1 MSSPKDHYSISF
13 DKEGSLRI
21 IDFALESTS
30 TSLPV
35 VALRTKNSTIIAAKK
50 EIPELLE
57 IPCNRTII
65 RINEYCWMA
74 ITGRVAD
81 VDQIIYFAR
90 EIANNAIGDLGFEP
104 TPDILSRLLADANH
118 RFIMKTGIRAKSF
131 TCVIFG
137 FNETSELWQ
146 TDTSSILYPYKC
158 IGLGQNSLKMNKY
171 LEKNYHEDLADE
183 NALICAIKSLSESI
197 GIDFSPNRIQV
208 AILHRDVDIKM
219 LSVDEID
226 MLLQKISET
235 D

>member
-21 IDFALESTS
+21 IDFALEATS

-35 VALRTKNSTIIAAKK
+35 VALRTKNSVIIAAKK

-57 IPCNRTII
+57 IPSNRTII
-65 RINEYCWMA
+65 RINKHCWMA
-74 ITGRVAD
+74 ITGRIAD
-81 VDQIIYFAR
+81 VDQIIYYTR
-90 EIANNAIGDLGFEP
+90 EIANNAINDLGFEP
-104 TPDILSRLLADANH
+104 TPDILSRLFADSNH
-118 RFIMKTGIRAKSF
+118 RFIMRTGIRAKSF

-137 FNETSELWQ
+137 FDETTELWQ
-146 TDTSSILYPYKC
+146 TDTSAILYPYKC
-158 IGLGQNSLKMNKY
+158 IGFGQNSLKMNKY
-171 LEKNYHEDLADE
+171 LEKNYLEDLPDE

-197 GIDFSPNRIQV
+197 GGDFSPNAIDV
-208 AILHRDVDIKM
+208 AILHQDQDIKM
-219 LSVDEID
+219 LSVNEID